1 MFALSDIEHRYG
13 RVAVLRVRDWRAERG
28 ERWLVAGASGS
39 GKSTLL
45 NILAGLLRPSAGSAV
60 VGGQDLTRLAETA
73 LDRWR
78 GRNVGYVPQRLHL
91 IGSLDVL
98 DNLLLAQFLAGLSID
113 RGAAVDLL
121 ASLGVDGA
129 ASRTPDQL
137 SQGQAQRVAVA
148 RAVINRPAL
157 LLADEPT
164 AALDD
169 ANAEATIRLLG
180 EQADAV
186 GATLVVASHD
196 ARIRSAFARR
206 YDLEV
211 PT

>member
-1 MFALSDIEHRYG
+1 MARRARRTLVG
-13 RVAVLRVRDWRAERG
+13 RWSVRKRKVDAAQHSCR
-28 ERWLVAGASGS
+28 LVA
-39 GKSTLL
+39 T
-45 NILAGLLRPSAGSAV
+45 
-60 VGGQDLTRLAETA
+60 VGRQR
-73 LDRWR
+73 R
-78 GRNVGYVPQRLHL
+78 GRRTGSDATRGNGARSLARSQRGLRTAAPASHQQ
-91 IGSLDVL
+91 SRCPRH
-98 DNLLLAQFLAGLSID
+98 LLLAQFLAGLPID
-113 RGAAVDLL
+113 RGAAVNLL
-121 ASLGVDGA
+121 TALGVDGV

-137 SQGQAQRVAVA
+137 SHGQAQRVAVA

-157 LLADEPT
+157 VLADEPT

-169 ANAEATIRLLG
+169 ANAQATIKLLG

-196 ARIRSAFARR
+196 ARIRSAFERR